1 MPTSFRSKVPRSI
14 KYQQPNLSSMAPL
27 PESLTYEDV
36 MKAFREE
43 KRSNTITEIRKDF
56 YITARQL
63 VEQLKRDHERESALD
78 PYSAKARGLG
88 QQINRLTEK
97 TMQIFDFRAEKVT
110 LMAIRA
116 ASGGKLDESRLTPEE
131 KALLESVLQRTKASR
146 EAIFSSGERCR
157 EVIPAPT
164 VAPMPVPMIS
174 KTEVQER
181 SPAVQPEG
189 EEAKLVSGVEGPS
202 VHQPKIDMHKEGQ
215 RKIVPEPPSTPVPK
229 PMNERP
235 AETKGAEVLLRIL
248 EDVPSFAGPDSV
260 YKLHKEDVI
269 TLPASI
275 GRALIK
281 RGKAEEITPGS
292 T

>member
-1 MPTSFRSKVPRSI
+1 MV
-14 KYQQPNLSSMAPL
+14 PL

-56 YITARQL
+56 YTTARQL

-97 TMQIFDFRAEKVT
+97 TMQIFDFRAEKIT

-116 ASGGKLDESRLTPEE
+116 ASGGKLDESRLTSEE

-146 EAIFSSGERCR
+146 EAIFSTGEKCR

-164 VAPMPVPMIS
+164 VAPMPVPPVP
-174 KTEVQER
+174 KTVVQER
-181 SPAVQPEG
+181 PPSVQPEG
-189 EEAKLVSGVEGPS
+189 AEAKVAPGVKEASPQ
-202 VHQPKIDMHKEGQ
+202 QPGHDGHGGEQ
-215 RKIVPEPPSTPVPK
+215 RKLVPEPPSTSTTR
-229 PMNERP
+229 PMSERP
-235 AETKGAEVLLRIL
+235 TDAKGAQVLLRIL
-248 EDVPSFAGPDSV
+248 EDIPSFAGPDAV

-275 GRALIK
+275 GRALVK

>member
-1 MPTSFRSKVPRSI
+1 MV
-14 KYQQPNLSSMAPL
+14 PL

-56 YITARQL
+56 YTTARQL

-146 EAIFSSGERCR
+146 EAIFSSGERGR

-164 VAPMPVPMIS
+164 VAPMPVPPVP
-174 KTEVQER
+174 KTVVQER
-181 SPAVQPEG
+181 PPPVQPEG
-189 EEAKLVSGVEGPS
+189 AEAKVAPGVEEVSPQ
-202 VHQPKIDMHKEGQ
+202 QPGHDGHGGEQ
-215 RKIVPEPPSTPVPK
+215 RKLVPEPPSTSQPVS
-229 PMNERP
+229 ERP
-235 AETKGAEVLLRIL
+235 TEAKGATVLLRIL
-248 EDVPSFAGPDSV
+248 EDIPSFAGPDSI

-281 RGKAEEITPGS
+281 RGKAEEIAPGPS
-292 T
+292 